1 MTQTPM
7 PGPGWHPDPHQPG
20 FLRYWDGLAWT
31 SHTSPAPSPPGTT
44 PPGRRSRSRTFWTVG
59 AVLALAIVGISA
71 LADEEPPETASAIAV
86 PESTSEPDVN
96 AAETEASNEPSAAPT
111 PETTDVPRLTGVDQ
125 GSAERLLDRS
135 GLSLGSVRKVW
146 SMRPSGTVLE
156 QEIRAGAAAVLGTT
170 VALVVARSI
179 PSVPGT
185 AGRLQSAAVGALK
198 AAGYR
203 VAVSTQTVTSG
214 TDGAVL
220 RQSPVGGTRV
230 KPGGVIRLVVANV
243 VRPVV
248 QAPAPSS
255 CTPGYD
261 PCLAPASDYDCAGG
275 SGDGPAYTGPVRV
288 TGSDPYQLDADGD
301 GVACTS

>member
-1 MTQTPM
+1 MTQTPV

-20 FLRYWDGLAWT
+20 LLRYWDGRAWT
-31 SHTSPAPSPPGTT
+31 THTSPVPAPPGHAASA
-44 PPGRRSRSRTFWTVG
+44 GRSRRGTWVAAGVVLAVALVG
-59 AVLALAIVGISA
+59 ASA
-71 LADEEPPETASAIAV
+71 LSDDDAPEAASAIAT
-86 PESTSEPDVN
+86 PEPTAEPDVTG
-96 AAETEASNEPSAAPT
+96 TEESSEPSEEPT
-111 PETTDVPRLTGVDQ
+111 PELADVPRLTGVDQ

-135 GLSLGSVRKVW
+135 GLSLGSVRRVW

-156 QEIRAGAAAVLGTT
+156 QEIRAGAAAALGTA